1 MVRDM
6 SYFNEYFYQQDLKEL
21 KMLDIV
27 KHKTEN
33 EILDAFKEKKLRE
46 KPWITKVKLQSI
58 KIKNNLYNK

>member
-1 MVRDM
+1 MNTSIDKTYVQLM
-6 SYFNEYFYQQDLKEL
+6 SN
-21 KMLDIV
+21 DIV

-46 KPWITKVKLQSI
+46 KPWIKKVKLQSI